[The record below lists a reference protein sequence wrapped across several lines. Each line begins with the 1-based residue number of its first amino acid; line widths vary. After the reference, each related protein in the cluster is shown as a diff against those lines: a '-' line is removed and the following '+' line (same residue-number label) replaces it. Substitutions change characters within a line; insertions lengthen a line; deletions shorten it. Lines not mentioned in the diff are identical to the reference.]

1 MGVDRVMNMFLR
13 IAFKLSMT
21 FLLFSIIVLLWLRPE
36 GASAGMMGVVIG
48 INAVTMLLSMLC
60 LLLTAKKERKEE
72 LRPSILDVLDRK
84 KQEETNE

>member
-13 IAFKLSMT
+13 IVFKLSMT

-36 GASAGMMGVVIG
+36 GSSVGMMGVVIG

-72 LRPSILDVLDRK
+72 AHPSILDVLERK
-84 KQEETNE
+84 KEEETNE

>member
-1 MGVDRVMNMFLR
+1 MGVAGVMNTFLR
-13 IAFKLSMT
+13 IVFKLSMT

-36 GASAGMMGVVIG
+36 GSSAGMMGVVIG
-48 INAVTMLLSMLC
+48 INAVTMFLSLLC